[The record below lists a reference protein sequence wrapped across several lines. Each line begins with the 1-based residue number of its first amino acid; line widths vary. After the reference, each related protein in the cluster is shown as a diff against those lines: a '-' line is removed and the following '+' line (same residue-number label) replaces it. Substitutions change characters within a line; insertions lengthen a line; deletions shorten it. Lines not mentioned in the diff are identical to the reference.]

1 MQKTP
6 PTLTF
11 DLRTAVLIVA
21 AISGLSVVSAL
32 IMEHVFDVPACH
44 LCHMERIAYYASTP
58 AALAAFFLAGRSP
71 LASRIL
77 MGGIALAFFVNAGI
91 GAYHSG
97 VEWHWWAGPNSCTG
111 VRPLAT
117 STQDFLKSLQRGG
130 TVVPCDVAPFRI
142 LGLSLAG
149 YNTLLSL
156 ALAFLAG
163 LSAAGY
169 ALTLRLRSPG
179 VGLARD
185 TSI

>member
-6 PTLTF
+6 FTLTIN
-11 DLRTAVLIVA
+11 LRTATLLLAV
-21 AISGLSVVSAL
+21 ISGLSVLSAL

-58 AALAAFFLAGRSP
+58 AALMAFFLVDRSP
-71 LASRIL
+71 LVSRIL
-77 MGGIALAFFVNAGI
+77 LGGSALAFFINDGV

-117 STQDFLKSLQRGG
+117 STQDFLKSLQQGS

-142 LGLSLAG
+142 FGLSLAG
-149 YNTLLSL
+149 YNALLSL
-156 ALAFLAG
+156 ALAILAT
-163 LSAAGY
+163 LNAAGY
-169 ALTLRLRSPG
+169 MVSLRMQPPGLR
-179 VGLARD
+179 LARD
-185 TSI
+185 ISI